1 MDRLAPAQGRCRPDC
16 APPPQAWIER
26 RRVAFV
32 GRMDRRRNNDA
43 GVEVDRVLGLVAQTR
58 RAVLLLAI
66 FASGSVGLVQSSFE
80 SFLPLR
86 FRSSRTRSSI
96 DGVATPLS
104 WAMRVSISPDT
115 SRRSHAARWFA
126 ARRWP
131 PWSSPLALHQS
142 ALGDQPQNP
151 AEDFLMDLVR
161 QATSRLRQPGMI
173 GNLVTARKAQKLT
186 KRQGIRTAPRDAPLA
201 VDKLVQLAPY
211 AVKEIDWLDRHIKVN
226 VTRDQ
231 VKSAPAWD
239 PLATANEVSEQQ
251 LHRHFGWPG
260 YG

>member
-1 MDRLAPAQGRCRPDC
+1 MISLVGDQIAWIVWCRRKADVGQIARRRLKRG
-16 APPPQAWIER
+16 IER

-96 DGVATPLS
+96 VDVATPLS

-115 SRRSHAARWFA
+115 SAAVTPHDGSQRGVGLHGRVRSPFT
-126 ARRWP
+126 
-131 PWSSPLALHQS
+131 SPRS
-142 ALGDQPQNP
+142 
-151 AEDFLMDLVR
+151 
-161 QATSRLRQPGMI
+161 ATSPRTQPKTFSWTSCGKRLRVFDSQ
-173 GNLVTARKAQKLT
+173 
-186 KRQGIRTAPRDAPLA
+186 
-201 VDKLVQLAPY
+201 
-211 AVKEIDWLDRHIKVN
+211 E
-226 VTRDQ
+226 
-231 VKSAPAWD
+231 
-239 PLATANEVSEQQ
+239 
-251 LHRHFGWPG
+251 
-260 YG
+260 

>member
-1 MDRLAPAQGRCRPDC
+1 MISLVGDQIAWIVWCRRKADVGQIARRRLKRG
-16 APPPQAWIER
+16 IER

-96 DGVATPLS
+96 VGVATPLS

-161 QATSRLRQPGMI
+161 QATSFFDSQ
-173 GNLVTARKAQKLT
+173 
-186 KRQGIRTAPRDAPLA
+186 
-201 VDKLVQLAPY
+201 
-211 AVKEIDWLDRHIKVN
+211 E
-226 VTRDQ
+226 
-231 VKSAPAWD
+231 
-239 PLATANEVSEQQ
+239 
-251 LHRHFGWPG
+251 
-260 YG
+260 